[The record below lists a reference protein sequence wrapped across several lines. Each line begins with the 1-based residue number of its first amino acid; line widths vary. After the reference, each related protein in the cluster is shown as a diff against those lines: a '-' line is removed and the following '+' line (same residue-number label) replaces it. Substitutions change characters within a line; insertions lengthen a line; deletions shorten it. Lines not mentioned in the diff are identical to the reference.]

1 MCLGLL
7 AGMLFHYV
15 SAPLVESSTAE
26 FGKHQEPGLLKQ
38 KAESGDASAQVQLG
52 LAYATGDGVAV
63 DETEAVKWFRKAA
76 NQGHAA
82 GEYFLSEMYSTGRGV
97 SLDNF
102 EALKWLR
109 RSAEHGDP
117 RGQANLAAMYSEG
130 IVVAKDEAE
139 AVRWMRK
146 AADQGF
152 AQGQFGLGVMYAH
165 GQGVPQDEPEALKW
179 YRRAGEQGDVQA
191 LNNMAFLL
199 ATSKDANV
207 RNPNEAI
214 TIALKAVDAI
224 NENAICLD
232 TLATAYFEAGQ
243 YEKAVETE
251 KKALAASP
259 GNPSYKTALERYS
272 AAASKH

>member
-1 MCLGLL
+1 MGFL
-7 AGMLFHYV
+7 AGILLQYA
-15 SAPLVESSTAE
+15 SAPVLKSSTAV
-26 FGKHQEPGLLKQ
+26 FGEQQELGLLKQ
-38 KAESGDASAQVQLG
+38 KAESGDARARVELG

-82 GEYFLSEMYSTGRGV
+82 GEYFLSEMYSAGRGLPV
-97 SLDNF
+97 DNV

-109 RSAEHGDP
+109 KSAEHGDP
-117 RGQANLAAMYSEG
+117 RGQANLGAVYSQG
-130 IVVAKDEAE
+130 IGVAKDDAE
-139 AVRWMRK
+139 AVKWMRK
-146 AADQGF
+146 AAEQGF

-165 GQGVPQDEPEALKW
+165 GQGVPQDASEALKW
-179 YRRAGEQGDVQA
+179 YRRAGEQGDAQA

-199 ATSKDANV
+199 ATSKDATV

-214 TIALKAVDAI
+214 TIALKAVDAS
-224 NENAICLD
+224 NESAVCLD

-259 GNPSYKTALERYS
+259 DNPSYKTALERYS
-272 AAASKH
+272 AAATSKH